1 VRIFQGMFAAVLKDR
16 FRLSA
21 SALGTNPFFGFLCIC
36 HNQAFELMFAVRA
49 FDDIDRHQLTS
60 FLAEIVVCDCWFYI
74 LTICCAETVFQLMRD
89 HQRDTLDFIEKLS
102 NYRLTLFFTVCLPMT
117 FKELIFIEHSGF
129 NRSGNPSKINHV
141 PGIDIFCGYIFS
153 PGSATQ
159 A

>member
-1 VRIFQGMFAAVLKDR
+1 MRIFQGMFAAVLKDR

-49 FDDIDRHQLTS
+49 FDDIDRHQLT
-60 FLAEIVVCDCWFYI
+60 
-74 LTICCAETVFQLMRD
+74 
-89 HQRDTLDFIEKLS
+89 
-102 NYRLTLFFTVCLPMT
+102 LFFTVCLPMT

-129 NRSGNPSKINHV
+129 NRPGNPSKINHM
-141 PGIDIFCGYIFS
+141 PGIDIFRGYIFP

-159 A
+159 T